1 MSGARLVE
9 SAGMRRVI
17 RAALTGAV
25 LALGVSLAGCAKP
38 LFSPEDERSP
48 FDRFDTVRN
57 QFAPQYIED
66 EFGAKKPN
74 IRARLAPKG

>member
-1 MSGARLVE
+1 MRTRRGRSRCRAL
-9 SAGMRRVI
+9 AG
-17 RAALTGAV
+17 
-25 LALGVSLAGCAKP
+25 LGVAACALLAGCSKP

-74 IRARLAPKG
+74 IRARLTPKG

>member
-1 MSGARLVE
+1 MLAAVG
-9 SAGMRRVI
+9 
-17 RAALTGAV
+17 AAL
-25 LALGVSLAGCAKP
+25 LAGCAKP
-38 LFSPEDERSP
+38 LFSPEDERTP

-74 IRARLAPKG
+74 IRARLTPKS

>member
-1 MSGARLVE
+1 MWTSP
-9 SAGMRRVI
+9 
-17 RAALTGAV
+17 RAEAADRSPRWAACVALHAVGIAIALTGC
-25 LALGVSLAGCAKP
+25 SKP
-38 LFSPEDERSP
+38 LFSPEDERTP

-74 IRARLAPKG
+74 IRARLSPKS

>member
-1 MSGARLVE
+1 MRNGWRSE
-9 SAGMRRVI
+9 SWPSRRSIV
-17 RAALTGAV
+17 
-25 LALGVSLAGCAKP
+25 LGVAACVLMTGCSKP

-74 IRARLAPKG
+74 IRARLTPKG

>member
-1 MSGARLVE
+1 MRSGWRGRSTV
-9 SAGMRRVI
+9 G
-17 RAALTGAV
+17 T
-25 LALGVSLAGCAKP
+25 LAGLGLAACVLMAGCSKP

-74 IRARLAPKG
+74 IRARLTPKG